1 MRVCKF
7 LNAQYALDAILSGNI
22 KLSTVDELNDPYE
35 FKSVKFT
42 QATKKDNQVL
52 IDKIKEYGIL
62 CVSNNYFNPTMWSHY
77 ADSHKEIVL
86 EFETTQKD
94 KSFEV
99 EYIEKIIENDKQ
111 YNDIIK
117 NYVFLEELLAKKSKD
132 WNYENEVRFFF
143 NLKKDCFI
151 KAINGDLK
159 FFINM
164 EAQGFF
170 LKKVILGYMCNTD
183 LELKIKIALTNRNVT
198 LLRASLDTTLFKV
211 NSIITF

>member
-117 NYVFLEELLAKKSKD
+117 DYVFLEELLAKKSND

-143 NLKKDCFI
+143 DLKKDCFP

-159 FFINM
+159 FFYKYGSSRI
-164 EAQGFF
+164 
-170 LKKVILGYMCNTD
+170 
-183 LELKIKIALTNRNVT
+183 
-198 LLRASLDTTLFKV
+198 LFKKSHIRIYV
-211 NSIITF
+211 QY